1 MKHRSKLSPEQ
12 QQSEQQAAAH
22 QTQHQ
27 AGQEFAT
34 AEELLRFDAAQTA
47 VPPQIAERLKQSAAQ
62 LPPPPRRSWWKNLLG
77 Q

>member
-1 MKHRSKLSPEQ
+1 MKHRSRLSPEQ
-12 QQSEQQAAAH
+12 QQLEQPVAAH

-47 VPPQIAERLKQSAAQ
+47 VPPQIAERLKQSAGQ